1 MTNPVGG
8 GSALPRPTAERQVL
22 VRPVLYRIPLL
33 TVALVAAGGVLAGC
47 HGGSSPSGSHTTAAA
62 AAASSGGVQKI
73 TLHATDQL
81 RFEPDVITM
90 HPGKLRLT
98 LVDDGSYPHNISI
111 PSLHITSTTVSGD
124 PGQTSTATTLTL
136 SKPGTY
142 EFVCTF
148 HASAGMR
155 GEIVVK

>member
-1 MTNPVGG
+1 
-8 GSALPRPTAERQVL
+8 
-22 VRPVLYRIPLL
+22 VRPILGRIPLIAMAL
-33 TVALVAAGGVLAGC
+33 TAAGGVLAGC
-47 HGGSSPSGSHTTAAA
+47 HGGSSPSGSHATETA

-73 TLHATDQL
+73 TVHATDQL
-81 RFEPDVITM
+81 RFQPDVIGM

-111 PSLHITSTTVSGD
+111 PSLHFTSTTVSGD
-124 PGQTSTATTLTL
+124 PGQTATATTLTL

-142 EFVCTF
+142 KFVCTF

-155 GEIVVK
+155 GEIVVT